1 MNTVYPTNS
10 THHTN
15 NTRYIMNENKYYPLP
30 LHPNDWISIYIPHLD
45 ITYTQSKLKD
55 ILENKY
61 SIGKVS
67 YIDFIKNTSRNGVK
81 NGDYSAFVHFEMWYN
96 SDFAIYLRHHL
107 NKYEKYDISK
117 YYTTFK
123 LNASSKSRED
133 KNNHNTPND
142 HFHILINRSMN
153 YQTHHSK
160 SNSSYMNMSGSEQ
173 HYSFVQTQPPQCMNS
188 IMDILEKHT
197 RRIDLLEQEIEALRD
212 IIRNK

>member
-1 MNTVYPTNS
+1 MNTVYPNHS
-10 THHTN
+10 AHHTN
-15 NTRYIMNENKYYPLP
+15 NIRYNMNESKYYPLP
-30 LHPNDWISIYIPHLD
+30 LHPNDWTSIYIPHLD
-45 ITYTQSKLKD
+45 ITYTQSILKD

-61 SIGKVS
+61 SIGKVAS
-67 YIDFIKNTSRNGVK
+67 IDFIKNTSRNGVK

-96 SDFAIYLRHHL
+96 SDFAIFLRHHL

-133 KNNHNTPND
+133 RKNTQNND

-153 YQTHHSK
+153 YQGNYSHH
-160 SNSSYMNMSGSEQ
+160 NSSYMNMSGSEQ
-173 HYSFVQTQPPQCMNS
+173 LYSFVHTQPPQCMNS
-188 IMDILEKHT
+188 IMDIWEKHT

-212 IIRNK
+212 IIHQK